1 MGITPEKLYQ
11 GNLFEN
17 ENPNHDPLMKA
28 IDFIQKKNGQS
39 LIKIANQDLNKRWKM
54 KQERLSKN
62 YTTRMNEIIIV
73 K

>member
-1 MGITPEKLYQ
+1 
-11 GNLFEN
+11 
-17 ENPNHDPLMKA
+17 MKA

>member
-17 ENPNHDPLMKA
+17 ENPKHDPLMKA